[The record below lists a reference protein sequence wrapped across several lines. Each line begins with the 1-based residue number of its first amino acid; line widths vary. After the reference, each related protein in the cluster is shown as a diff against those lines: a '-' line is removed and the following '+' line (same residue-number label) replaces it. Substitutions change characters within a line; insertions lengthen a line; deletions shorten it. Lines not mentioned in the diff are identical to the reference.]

1 MICEK
6 GKSVLRLQP
15 GSSSGSRKRES
26 NDLPLVKTKIPS
38 SAFRSLGCLLTLSW
52 ADVQDKAAKVSY
64 LTKIIDVVGIASGNF
79 VPAKPLKVRASN
91 QSSPSAP
98 L

>member
-1 MICEK
+1 M
-6 GKSVLRLQP
+6 
-15 GSSSGSRKRES
+15 
-26 NDLPLVKTKIPS
+26 
-38 SAFRSLGCLLTLSW
+38 TLSW